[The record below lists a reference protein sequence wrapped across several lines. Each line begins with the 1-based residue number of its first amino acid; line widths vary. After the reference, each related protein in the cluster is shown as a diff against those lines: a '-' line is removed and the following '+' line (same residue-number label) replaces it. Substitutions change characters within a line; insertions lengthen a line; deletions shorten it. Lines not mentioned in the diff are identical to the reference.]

1 MRQVHPKAHCTRAQ
15 EIINTLR
22 DDNVTFPDGIYSSH
36 PVFDT
41 LVEKGLMTK
50 NDTKNGVSYYLTEA
64 GWVNNGRKNVMCR
77 WSKGGVEFPVVITQK
92 ERKLLERQAK
102 PVKVKQPKAVPLP
115 FPSEATDDEL
125 DRFKGRL
132 CAVVQNTEQIVKGMT
147 TLNERMAGIENLLGG
162 IARDNG
168 NVAQQ
173 LDNVSAALEVIR
185 KRAAHIDSWISGA
198 SIAEKKP

>member
-1 MRQVHPKAHCTRAQ
+1 MRQVRPKAHCTRAQ
-15 EIINTLR
+15 KIIDTLR

-41 LVEKGLMTK
+41 LVGKGLMTK

-64 GWVNNGRKNVMCR
+64 GWVNNGRKKMCR
-77 WSKGGVEFPVVITQK
+77 WSKGGVEFPVVLTQK
-92 ERKLLERQAK
+92 ERNLLERQAK

-115 FPSEATDDEL
+115 FPSEATDDEV
-125 DRFKGRL
+125 DRFKSRL
-132 CAVVQNTEQIVKGMT
+132 CATMQNTEQIVKGMT
-147 TLNERMAGIENLLGG
+147 MLNERMAGLENLFGG

-185 KRAAHIDSWISGA
+185 KRAAHIDSWISEA

>member
-15 EIINTLR
+15 KIIDTLR

-115 FPSEATDDEL
+115 FPPEATDDEL

-185 KRAAHIDSWISGA
+185 KRAAHIESWISGA